1 MSTRVDLVKIELNEI
16 YNLLNESFEY
26 VNIARLKSDNRF
38 KKIFEILM
46 EMKEESGL
54 LCRIV
59 KGNSVF

>member
-1 MSTRVDLVKIELNEI
+1 MSARVDLVKSE
-16 YNLLNESFEY
+16 LNESFEY

-54 LCRIV
+54 LNRLV
-59 KGNSVF
+59 KGNSFF

>member
-38 KKIFEILM
+38 KKIFEILI

>member
-16 YNLLNESFEY
+16 YNMLNESFEY

>member
-1 MSTRVDLVKIELNEI
+1 MSARVDLVKSELNEI

-26 VNIARLKSDNRF
+26 VNIVRLKSDNRF

-59 KGNSVF
+59 KGNSFF

>member
-1 MSTRVDLVKIELNEI
+1 MTTRVDLVKIELNEI

>member
-16 YNLLNESFEY
+16 YNMLNESFEY

-38 KKIFEILM
+38 KKIIEIIM
-46 EMKEESGL
+46 EIKEESGL

-59 KGNSVF
+59 KGNSF